1 MSVASFVASQRTS
14 YGVPHATSCRAL
26 CVSESWFYKWRGRPP
41 TRRQRRRC
49 ELDEKVAAAF
59 KASLATYGSP
69 RVTEDL
75 RDQGMRVSENTVAK
89 SMARQGLTGR
99 KKRRKKGLTRAD
111 KKAVPFNDLLKRD
124 FTASAPDQKWVGDMT
139 EIPTEEGKLY
149 LASTEDLFSARL
161 LGFAMSE
168 HPDAELAKAA
178 IEMAIAVRGGAVDGV
193 IFHTDRGSTYTAEL
207 FKEACTKLK
216 IRQSMG
222 RTGSCFDNAAAESMF
237 STLEHEVLSRNRFE
251 TREEARR
258 FVARWIDDFYNRV
271 RRHSRAKMKSPI
283 DYENSFRPEG
293 EAA

>member
-69 RVTEDL
+69 RVSEDL

-207 FKEACTKLK
+207 FKEACTKLE

-251 TREEARR
+251 TRAEARR

-283 DYENSFRPEG
+283 DYENTFRSEG